1 MIGSAAGKQIALTG
15 LSGVGAVFVL
25 FGLLYLLSFVH
36 IRKAP
41 SREIEHLDIRS
52 VEIPSPQEESE
63 EIATHGVNEISSVK
77 QLPKQPRRIPVLAV
91 EPMPLDLQVD
101 ITQVLEQRDTLEYM
115 MSQRDV
121 YGAFG
126 SVRLQGTDSIPRP
139 LFLPPNLFPEKLKE
153 QGIFIGRVVLM
164 LEISEQGIAK
174 VRQVLNSDYPEL
186 VDPVID
192 SVENAI
198 YSRPLRHGKPI
209 RTIIKS
215 RIYFRA
221 GPTRNNMIMNL
232 PDQTR
237 GAGR

>member
-1 MIGSAAGKQIALTG
+1 MSGSTAGKHIALTG
-15 LSGVGAVFVL
+15 LSGVGAIFIL

-36 IRKAP
+36 ARKAP
-41 SREIEHLDIRS
+41 SREIEHLDIRT

-63 EIATHGVNEISSVK
+63 KIATPGVNRVSSVK
-77 QLPKQPRRIPVLAV
+77 QLPKQPRRIPALAV

-115 MSQRDV
+115 MFQREI

-139 LFLPPNLFPEKLKE
+139 LFLPPNLFPEALKE
-153 QGIFIGRVVLM
+153 QGIMMGKVLLI
-164 LEISEQGIAK
+164 LEISEQGIAT
-174 VRQVLNSDYPEL
+174 VRQVVNADYPEL
-186 VDPVID
+186 VEPVIE
-192 SVENAI
+192 SVETAI
-198 YSRPLRHGKPI
+198 YSRPLRHGKPT

-221 GPTRNNMIMNL
+221 GPTRDNMIMNL